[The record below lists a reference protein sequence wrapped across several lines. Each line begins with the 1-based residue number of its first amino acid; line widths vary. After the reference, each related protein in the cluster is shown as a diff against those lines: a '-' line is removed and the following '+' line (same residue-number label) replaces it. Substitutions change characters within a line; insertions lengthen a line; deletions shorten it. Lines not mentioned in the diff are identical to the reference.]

1 MTRLLGQVGGLLIQ
15 AVSFVIR
22 LAMLAVILA
31 GLGLAALGWRLAQ
44 GPLAIPSIPAVNAAL
59 AERLGVLAPGLGFG
73 FGQAWVAWEGWKDGA
88 PRPVF
93 LRLDGLRAVDG
104 AGATRASLA
113 GAEVTVA
120 VPPLLRGVVAPETV
134 LLREPVALLRRDMAG
149 ALSIDLGVSSGP
161 VPGAVP
167 DPGKAPEAANEADS
181 DPEAT
186 TETIARLL
194 RAPDPGSP
202 LVALRELR
210 VQGALVQVRDEP
222 LRLAWAIH
230 RADLTVTRGE
240 GGETAL
246 AGSGALRLTGQ
257 EIPVRINGRSSGEPP
272 VAEVSVEIDSVSPP
286 ALAGALP
293 SLAPLAM
300 LDSALGARF
309 TGRYDFGN
317 DGFSG
322 RAELRAE
329 PGRIISG
336 DRRTAFNAAT
346 VVLTGDGQ
354 QIALERLELTLP
366 AGAPGRPAPRVTA
379 QARADRR
386 GALWQGRMDLGLDA
400 IAVADLSLYWP
411 PGVAEGAR
419 VWITE
424 NLTAGVARDGKW
436 FAEGEA
442 AADFSGGRLTGAGG
456 TLRAEGLTVHWLRPI
471 PPLEGVDGTVTFS
484 EKDVVIQAR
493 AARQQGTALA
503 VPEARIRIY
512 DLGVALPDAEKAEI
526 DGRVTGPLNDVL
538 NLVRHPRLHLFEKR
552 PLELGQA
559 GGTVDARLSIGLP
572 LISDLPIDQLRI
584 SVQGRVI
591 NGRIADVVAGQD
603 VDRAQLD
610 VAVDVNGMKV
620 GGTARLGAIPG
631 RVQAELD
638 FRSGPQSQVTERVQ
652 VEGRATAA
660 DLARLGVDAAP
671 YLGGALGFS
680 VQAERR
686 RSGEARAALR
696 ADLREARLA
705 LKPFDYAKPAG
716 APASA
721 EAVVRLRGDA
731 LVAVE
736 GLRIEGPDLS
746 VRGGVSFGRGG
757 ALAAADVL
765 EARIGP
771 SRLSGRVVSPGSTGE
786 PWDIRV
792 RGTMLDA
799 RGLLRDLGG
808 EGGGSGESTPLRVDA
823 AFDRVRLE
831 EGRELAPLR
840 AVVFIDRRGVLRELG
855 ASGRGVGGGG
865 FEAAVVPRGA
875 GRAMEAR
882 AEGFGTLLRDLG
894 LFDAVDGGALHV
906 SGTWAGNAPD
916 SPLTG
921 VAELREFG
929 VREAASIGKLLQALS
944 IYGIAEAVRGPGLR
958 FTVASAPFTLTP
970 QALTLTEARA
980 VSASLGITL
989 EGRVLRQAERL
1000 DLRGTVVPS
1009 YAVNSALGRIPGIG
1023 RLFTAERNGGLFAAN
1038 FRVTGKMDDPDF
1050 AVDALSLLAP
1060 GALRGLLAPQ

>member
-1 MTRLLGQVGGLLIQ
+1 V
-15 AVSFVIR
+15 
-22 LAMLAVILA
+22 
-31 GLGLAALGWRLAQ
+31 
-44 GPLAIPSIPAVNAAL
+44 
-59 AERLGVLAPGLGFG
+59 E
-73 FGQAWVAWEGWKDGA
+73 GA

-120 VPPLLRGVVAPETV
+120 VPPLLRGVVAPVSV

-149 ALSIDLGVSSGP
+149 GLSIDLGVSTGP
-161 VPGAVP
+161 VPGSAAGAV
-167 DPGKAPEAANEADS
+167 PEAAGGEAES
-181 DPEAT
+181 EPEAT

-194 RAPDPGSP
+194 RAPDPDSP
-202 LVALRELR
+202 LAALREIR
-210 VQGALVQVRDEP
+210 VQGAVVQVRDEP

-230 RADLTVTRGE
+230 RADLSVVRGD
-240 GGETAL
+240 GGETVL
-246 AGSGALRLTGQ
+246 AGSGALRLAGQ
-257 EIPVRINGRSSGEPP
+257 EIPVRINGRAAGEPS
-272 VAEVSVEIDSVSPP
+272 VAEVSMEIDSVSPP
-286 ALAGALP
+286 ALAQALP

-309 TGRYDFGN
+309 SGRYAFA
-317 DGFSG
+317 DGSFAG
-322 RAELRAE
+322 RAELRAS
-329 PGRIISG
+329 PGRIVSG
-336 DRRTAFNAAT
+336 DRRTAFEAAN

-354 QIALERLELTLP
+354 RIALERLELRLP
-366 AGAPGRPAPRVTA
+366 AGAPGRPSPRVTA

-386 GALWQGRMDLGLDA
+386 GALWQGRLEVGLDA
-400 IAVADLSLYWP
+400 IAVPDLALYWP

-419 VWITE
+419 VWIAE
-424 NLTAGVARDGKW
+424 NLTSGVARDGKW

-442 AADFSGGRLTGAGG
+442 AADLSGGRLTGAGG

-484 EKDVVIQAR
+484 ERDVVIQAR

-503 VPEARIRIY
+503 VPDARIRIY
-512 DLGVALPDAEKAEI
+512 DLGVPLPDPEKAEI

-572 LISDLPIDQLRI
+572 LISELLIDQLRI

-591 NGRIADVVAGQD
+591 NGRIADAVAGQD

-610 VAVDVNGMKV
+610 VAVDANGMTV

-652 VEGRATAA
+652 AEGRATAA
-660 DLARLGVDAAP
+660 ELARLGVDAAP

-696 ADLREARLA
+696 VDLREARLA

-721 EAVVRLRGDA
+721 EAVVRLRGDT

-771 SRLSGRVVSPGSTGE
+771 SRLSGRVASPGSTGE

-808 EGGGSGESTPLRVDA
+808 KGGGSGESTPLRVDA

-855 ASGRGVGGGG
+855 ASGRGAGGGG

-894 LFDAVDGGALHV
+894 LFDALDGGALHV
-906 SGTWAGNAPD
+906 SGTWSGNAPD

-921 VAELREFG
+921 VAELRDFG

-1038 FRVTGKMDDPDF
+1038 FRVTGRMDDPDF